1 MALYSRKNEYQGVN
15 AHLQSHFQNVGDW
28 PSFHESYIIDLARE
42 LSAILP
48 EGYLVDLEKSF
59 QIKEYHPD
67 TGEKIKRPA
76 PDITIYSHSRS
87 ANPTLSKVTAATAS
101 VDIPVI
107 KTLDDDDIYLTAL
120 KIYTIEDDLLLGT
133 PVVQVEIL
141 SPTNKPP
148 GEGYIQYVN
157 KRYAALKSGLVMV
170 EVDYLHESAS
180 PLRNVPIYRHH
191 PNSFPYMIAV
201 SDPRPNLMEGRT
213 LIYGFAVDS
222 PIPVISIPLVGTDRV
237 EVDFGKVY
245 HRTFESLPVYSLRVD
260 YEQLP
265 QNFDS
270 YTEADQT
277 RIRQVME
284 RVSSKP

>member
-1 MALYSRKNEYQGVN
+1 MALHSRKNEYQGVN
-15 AHLQSHFQNVGDW
+15 AHLQSFFQSEGDW
-28 PSFHESYIIDLARE
+28 ASFHNKHISDLAE
-42 LSAILP
+42 AISAVLP
-48 EGYLVDLEKSF
+48 AGYVVDMTKSL
-59 QIKEYHPD
+59 QISEYHPD
-67 TGEKIKRPA
+67 TGEKIKRPL
-76 PDITIYSHSRS
+76 PDVTIYQYELQGAFS
-87 ANPTLSKVTAATAS
+87 ATA
-101 VDIPVI
+101 PAMPA
-107 KTLDDDDIYLTAL
+107 TLAVPIEETLENEETDLFALSIYQL
-120 KIYTIEDDLLLGT
+120 KRDAVLGQ

-148 GEGYIQYVN
+148 GEGYVQYVN
-157 KRYAALKSGLVMV
+157 KRAIALKSGLVMV

-201 SDPRPNLMEGRT
+201 SDPRPNLKEGRT
-213 LIYGFAVDS
+213 LIYGFAVDD

-265 QNFDS
+265 RNFDA

-284 RVSSKP
+284 RISAKT